1 MAESMASPSL
11 RKQRVHDVGVAL
23 LVLLT
28 AGLTFALEF
37 MAWVAADSDTPVSGR
52 DGAFAAVVFALYGIP
67 LLLSLG
73 AVAISLKRR
82 PLWARWAAAIFILLV
97 PAGFMFGVLNG

>member
-1 MAESMASPSL
+1 MGEAITPPSL
-11 RKQRVHDVGVAL
+11 RRQRVHDVGVAL

-37 MAWVAADSDTPVSGR
+37 MAWAAADSAAPVSGR
-52 DGAFAAVVFALYGIP
+52 DGAFVAVVFALYGVP

-73 AVAISLKRR
+73 AIAISLKRR